1 MLALTQDEKLD
12 IMKTLN
18 WDYAASPEDMLAV
31 VDGQKARAGNF
42 DQERLF
48 VRSLERLSWHRL
60 VALWGVEKIKA
71 LYTPQVA
78 HRLRSPD
85 FRREYV
91 FAVGILRGEPV
102 SVAGWGSE
110 RSKQLQNLF
119 LSDRWHRN

>member
-1 MLALTQDEKLD
+1 MLSLTQDEKLD
-12 IMKTLN
+12 IMRTLN
-18 WDYAASPEDMLAV
+18 WDYTAAPEDLLAV
-31 VDGQKARAGNF
+31 VEGRKARAGNF

-78 HRLRSPD
+78 RRLRSPD
-85 FRREYV
+85 FRREYD

>member
-1 MLALTQDEKLD
+1 M
-12 IMKTLN
+12 MKTLN
-18 WDYAASPEDMLAV
+18 WDYAVSPEDMLAV
-31 VDGQKARAGNF
+31 VEGKKARVGNF
-42 DQERLF
+42 DQERIF

-60 VALWGVEKIKA
+60 VALWGVEKIKT

-78 HRLRSPD
+78 RRLRSPD
-85 FRREYV
+85 FRREYD

-119 LSDRWHRN
+119 LSNWRHRN